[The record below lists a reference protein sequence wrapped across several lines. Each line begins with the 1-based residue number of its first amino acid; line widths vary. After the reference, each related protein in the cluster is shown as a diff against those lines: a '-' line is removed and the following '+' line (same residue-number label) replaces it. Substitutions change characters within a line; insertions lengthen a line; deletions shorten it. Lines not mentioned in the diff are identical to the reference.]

1 MALFYECML
10 KCAPILINNADIV
23 REAMF
28 ADEVP
33 RAAGSQRRP
42 QGSEL
47 AKLLF
52 LPSLHEMV

>member
-1 MALFYECML
+1 M
-10 KCAPILINNADIV
+10 
-23 REAMF
+23 AMF
-28 ADEVP
+28 ANEGP
-33 RAAGSQRRP
+33 RALAAMRP